1 LAAATWS
8 RRDVT
13 AGVAPALAL
22 ALVGL
27 AGWRL
32 SHMLELSAAF
42 QEPEMAHAR
51 AVFAR
56 KVEPGAVVITTEDV
70 GRPAENIEYYSGVAH
85 ALYLTDL
92 ERWGL
97 TVGDAAEL
105 LAHGGMKPYLHL
117 PKAHP
122 GLDRLLAALGR
133 RFTVELAAD
142 IPARRAVDYFVAA
155 QFLPEGIHMQLH
167 RLGPLGAGVPCRAA
181 GPALEARGWSR
192 HDARSLRRADRT
204 RAPARRG
211 VRRPSRWRAR
221 ALRRRAL
228 PAPGRLLPEER

>member
-1 LAAATWS
+1 
-8 RRDVT
+8 V
-13 AGVAPALAL
+13 
-22 ALVGL
+22 
-27 AGWRL
+27 
-32 SHMLELSAAF
+32 LEFSAAF
-42 QEPEMAHAR
+42 QEPEMVHAR

-105 LAHGGMKPYLHL
+105 LAHGGMKPYLLL

-167 RLGPLGAGVPCRAA
+167 RLGPLGAGVP
-181 GPALEARGWSR
+181 
-192 HDARSLRRADRT
+192 
-204 RAPARRG
+204 
-211 VRRPSRWRAR
+211 
-221 ALRRRAL
+221 
-228 PAPGRLLPEER
+228 